1 MQESLPMN
9 HLVLLGDSIFDNR
22 AYVAG
27 GPAVIDQVQKT
38 IPSGWKA
45 SLLAVDGD
53 TSVQVPDQLKRL
65 PADSTHLVLSA
76 GGNDAIKCL
85 DLLGTPASNLIGALG
100 ALSKMLDGFEKNYK
114 ALMTELLSL
123 NKPLM
128 VCTIYDSVPGLVDP
142 LKLALALFNDVIIR
156 NAVSNGL
163 PVLDLRMICSES
175 GDYSV
180 KSPIEPSSQGGNKIA
195 IRMAAT
201 LLDHDFAMHNC
212 VMYP

>member
-1 MQESLPMN
+1 MN

-38 IPSGWKA
+38 VPAGWKA
-45 SLLAVDGD
+45 SLLAVDGN

-65 PADSTHLVLSA
+65 PSDCTHLVLSA
-76 GGNDAIKCL
+76 GGNDAIGCL
-85 DLLGTPASNLIGALG
+85 DLMGTPASNLMGALG
-100 ALSKMLDGFEKNYK
+100 TLSKILVGFEQSYK
-114 ALMTELLSL
+114 ALITELLSL

-142 LKLALALFNDVIIR
+142 LKLALGLFNDVIIR
-156 NAVSNGL
+156 NAVSRSV
-163 PVLDLRMICSES
+163 PILDLRMICTES
-175 GDYSV
+175 GDYST

-195 IRMAAT
+195 TRMADAI
-201 LLDHDFAMHNC
+201 LKHDFSMHTC
-212 VMYP
+212 VIYS